1 MNPNIHRYF
10 RKIVLYDAKFLSS
23 FIYKTRKILLTFVM
37 IIEEHVVVV
46 AWAMGLGVIVEML
59 SGCRVVDG

>member
-1 MNPNIHRYF
+1 M
-10 RKIVLYDAKFLSS
+10 
-23 FIYKTRKILLTFVM
+23 LTFVM